1 MDVAVK
7 SAEHIFSS
15 RGFSSY
21 LSPQKLMI
29 SPFPTLNISLV
40 AVTSLQNN
48 EALWLFLCFSLVDPD
63 AIFVFENL
71 ATQTIGVASDFPP
84 PLCDECFI
92 HGVNLQQLLI
102 PFY

>member
-7 SAEHIFSS
+7 SVEHIFSS

-48 EALWLFLCFSLVDPD
+48 EALWLFLCFSLVDSILMPYLSLR
-63 AIFVFENL
+63 IL
-71 ATQTIGVASDFPP
+71 RTK
-84 PLCDECFI
+84 
-92 HGVNLQQLLI
+92 QLGGQ
-102 PFY
+102 